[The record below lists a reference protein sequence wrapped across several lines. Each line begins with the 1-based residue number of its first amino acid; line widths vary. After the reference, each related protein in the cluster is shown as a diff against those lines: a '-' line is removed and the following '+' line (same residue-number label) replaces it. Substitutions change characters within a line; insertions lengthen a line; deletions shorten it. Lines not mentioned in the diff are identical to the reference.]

1 MLMAENTE
9 KYIEENHHSEL
20 TTKSIFI
27 YFLPWFSLFIIYQKD
42 FINICS
48 QVYGKNWMVECSR
61 KASDSF
67 ASAGWIS
74 IHDCI
79 PFTVLYFWKYEFA
92 KFPMVIMVQQGQV
105 YFITIK

>member
-27 YFLPWFSLFIIYQKD
+27 YFLPWFSLFIIHKKD

-48 QVYGKNWMVECSR
+48 QVYRKNWMVECSR